1 MGKDTEKSK
10 KGFRERISSLR
21 EKAAVKI
28 DINRLNACSVLLN
41 FILGHNDRSIK
52 RGLMKVKTI
61 GEPNFNQIKALTD
74 ESTSAGKD
82 FMKLVEKSKLKSKM
96 EDFLNAVKALY
107 NSEGKLSPKTTALND
122 VNEKFNSL
130 YSNAKQAKLGDP
142 FSYGITDRKLWD
154 KAECHLNDCI
164 GKKIKEISKP
174 SAASEVDH
182 AKSAA
187 TEDHKPESTTSEV
200 STEPTAAAN
209 SHRDGVNNMRVD
221 PNLAGNRP
229 NAASEA
235 DTKPPAKPA
244 APGRIDPNRM
254 KALKDKMSGA
264 SASTDSGAPKP
275 ATPDPA
281 PVTPPSNIPAPP
293 PAPGDPSA
301 PPPPPPPVPAA
312 VRDTSKG
319 YELRKGEPGEPK
331 KVNPPTQPPVPS
343 QKVPVVIKHFKSDD
357 ARFKRIQE
365 IIKGGEES
373 NLTPEELDKVGLKL
387 SKKDKVKEYVKI
399 LEREGIN
406 TKFKIEYQPL
416 RKRYAALKKGEGGDL
431 TSEETKRVEE
441 ELSKKDKKPLFV
453 KMLAKELAGEYFSA
467 SDKELIN
474 KHYDDDKLKKS
485 KSKTTNQKVDFENLF
500 KKSKKGQIKENYWP
514 IFLNDAHTIDDLI
527 DAYKEWR
534 EIITNDEYF
543 TLNVKLSENL
553 TMSES
558 EQKTYDNY
566 NASAN
571 DKCFTFSNRVKNAVN
586 NGNAIYGVLSGK
598 VVATE
603 TVKPK
608 ATPGATPVKDND
620 SWLDKY
626 EWMKPYLDSKQFEID
641 LKYVLNS
648 EQLRR
653 EGTESIQKIKSDIK
667 EFNKTYEDRIKA
679 AEDEL
684 SKHKPDSM
692 EAKKAKIVVSSLEN
706 SKKDYDTM
714 SSNIDEQERK
724 YALVFDKDINLVSA
738 QMTLNAKGT
747 LKEALKK
754 LVEAAEQAKRKENQ
768 PKITLQESLK
778 NVSEGKFERVTDGF
792 NKKSLMKKDL
802 PK

>member
-10 KGFRERISSLR
+10 KGFIERISSLR

-74 ESTSAGKD
+74 RSTPAGKD
-82 FMKLVEKSKLKSKM
+82 FMDLTTSSKLHSEM
-96 EDFLNAVKALY
+96 NDFLNAVKVLCNSKSLTSEVWSNVKSKFDSLY
-107 NSEGKLSPKTTALND
+107 NKAKTI
-122 VNEKFNSL
+122 KF
-130 YSNAKQAKLGDP
+130 GDP
-142 FSYGITDRKLWD
+142 FSYGITDRKLWN
-154 KAECHLNDCI
+154 KAEDCLNEYV
-164 GKKIKEISKP
+164 GKKREEILKT
-174 SAASEVDH
+174 SAASK
-182 AKSAA
+182 ANA
-187 TEDHKPESTTSEV
+187 
-200 STEPTAAAN
+200 EPTAAAN
-209 SHRDGVNNMRVD
+209 SSVRHGDGVNNMRVD

-244 APGRIDPNRM
+244 APGRIDPDRM

-264 SASTDSGAPKP
+264 SASADSGTPQP
-275 ATPDPA
+275 TTPDPA

-312 VRDTSKG
+312 VGDTSKG
-319 YELRKGEPGEPK
+319 YELKKGKPK

-373 NLTPEELDKVGLKL
+373 NLTPEELDKVELKL
-387 SKKDKVKEYVKI
+387 SSEEDKVKEYVKI
-399 LEREGIN
+399 LEREGVYSRLHLLKEDVKGRYN
-406 TKFKIEYQPL
+406 GL
-416 RKRYAALKKGEGGDL
+416 RDGTIKSL
-431 TSEETKRVEE
+431 TLDETKKLEE
-441 ELSKKDKKPLFV
+441 NLAKRNPKSKVV

-485 KSKTTNQKVDFENLF
+485 KSRTTNQKVDFENLF

-514 IFLNDAHTIDDLI
+514 IFLNDAHTIDNLI

-626 EWMKPYLDSKQFEID
+626 KWMKPYLDSKNSENFKSN
-641 LKYVLNS
+641 LTTVLNS

-778 NVSEGKFERVTDGF
+778 NVSEGKFERVTDRF
-792 NKKSLMKKDL
+792 NEESLMKKDL

>member
-61 GEPNFNQIKALTD
+61 GSPNFSQIKALTD
-74 ESTSAGKD
+74 ESTPAGKD
-82 FMKLVEKSKLKSKM
+82 FMKLVESKKTTLKSEM
-96 EDFLNAVKALY
+96 NDFLNAVKALCDLE
-107 NSEGKLSPKTTALND
+107 SPTSKVLSN
-122 VNEKFNSL
+122 VQNKFNSL
-130 YSNAKQAKLGDP
+130 YNKTKQAKLGDP
-142 FSYGITDRKLWD
+142 FSYGITDRKLWE
-154 KAECHLNDCI
+154 KAKSHLNSYIDAEI
-164 GKKIKEISKP
+164 LKIN
-174 SAASEVDH
+174 AASEVDH

-209 SHRDGVNNMRVD
+209 SSVRHRDGVNNMRVD

-235 DTKPPAKPA
+235 DTKPA
-244 APGRIDPNRM
+244 APGRINPDRM

-264 SASTDSGAPKP
+264 SASADSGTPQP
-275 ATPDPA
+275 TTPDPA

-312 VRDTSKG
+312 VRDTAKG
-319 YELRKGEPGEPK
+319 YELKKGKPK
-331 KVNPPTQPPVPS
+331 EVNPPTQPPVTS

-387 SKKDKVKEYVKI
+387 SSEEDKVKEYVKI

-543 TLNVKLSENL
+543 TLNVKLSRKLPISEN
-553 TMSES
+553 
-558 EQKTYDNY
+558 EQKTYDDY

-571 DKCFTFSNRVKNAVN
+571 DKCFTFSNRVKNAVS
-586 NGNAIYGVLSGK
+586 NGNEIYDVLSGK
-598 VVATE
+598 KVATK

-608 ATPGATPVKDND
+608 ATPGATPVKDNV

-667 EFNKTYEDRIKA
+667 EFNETYEDRKKA
-679 AEDEL
+679 AENER
-684 SKHKPDSM
+684 DSY
-692 EAKKAKIVVSSLEN
+692 EPNSRKATEAKIVVSSLEN

-738 QMTLNAKGT
+738 QMTLNANGT

>member
-61 GEPNFNQIKALTD
+61 GSPNFSQIKALTD
-74 ESTSAGKD
+74 ESTPAGKD
-82 FMKLVEKSKLKSKM
+82 FMKLVESKKTTLKSEM
-96 EDFLNAVKALY
+96 NDFLNAVKALCDLE
-107 NSEGKLSPKTTALND
+107 SPTSKVLSN
-122 VNEKFNSL
+122 VQNKFNSL
-130 YSNAKQAKLGDP
+130 YNKTKQAKLGDP
-142 FSYGITDRKLWD
+142 FSYGITDRKLWE
-154 KAECHLNDCI
+154 KAKSHLNSYIDAEI
-164 GKKIKEISKP
+164 LKIN
-174 SAASEVDH
+174 AASEVDH

-209 SHRDGVNNMRVD
+209 SSVRHRDGVNNMRVD

-235 DTKPPAKPA
+235 DTKPA
-244 APGRIDPNRM
+244 APGRINPDRM

-264 SASTDSGAPKP
+264 SASADSGTPQP
-275 ATPDPA
+275 TTPDPA

-312 VRDTSKG
+312 VRDTAKG
-319 YELRKGEPGEPK
+319 YELKKGKPK
-331 KVNPPTQPPVPS
+331 EVNPPTQPPVTS

-387 SKKDKVKEYVKI
+387 SSEEDKVKEYVKI

-543 TLNVKLSENL
+543 TLNVKLSRKLPISEN
-553 TMSES
+553 
-558 EQKTYDNY
+558 EQKTYDDY

-571 DKCFTFSNRVKNAVN
+571 DKCFTFSNRVKNAVS
-586 NGNAIYGVLSGK
+586 NGNEIYDVLSGK
-598 VVATE
+598 KVATK

-667 EFNKTYEDRIKA
+667 EFNETYEDRKKA
-679 AEDEL
+679 AENER
-684 SKHKPDSM
+684 DSY
-692 EAKKAKIVVSSLEN
+692 EPNSRKATEAKIVVSSLEN

-738 QMTLNAKGT
+738 QMTLNANGT